1 MNSKFTLKNLAL
13 SLVVLLFSGTAF
25 SQDPVTFYVGKVNN
39 ICHDTVSV
47 PVYVTKFRNIE
58 DFGFSI
64 DWDTTVF
71 TIVSGTGGYTIPT
84 AVTAIGLNGSSV
96 NSSRKGFGVAY
107 YDANLLGQSLPDSSL
122 LFTLHFT
129 LKNGYSS
136 SDPAFVD
143 SFYFGNT
150 PTNISSVDTTDG
162 LYSAPGGIPSIF
174 KSGYVSNAVVPA
186 ISVAGPVYT
195 AATTGAT
202 QAPTAYQ
209 WYTVTYFGP
218 GGPGSIP
225 TLTPISGATAV
236 TYNYGFANG
245 EFLVVATYANGCKDT
260 SISVLPV
267 KLLNFKGKT
276 AEKTNVLSWTTANEI
291 NSAAFEIERSNNGE
305 AFAQIGLVKA
315 AGNSSIEKTYSFN
328 DVNLN
333 AAFSFYYRLKMV
345 DANGAFVYSN
355 IIKLNKQGKSVFQ
368 VQPNPVEN
376 STVKVYGSNMKYAK
390 VYDVNG
396 KQLLSQELSNTD
408 HAELKMNNLVKGV
421 YIINVTT
428 TDGLTQSEKFIV
440 K

>member
-1 MNSKFTLKNLAL
+1 MNLKFTLKNLAL
-13 SLVVLLFSGTAF
+13 SLVVLLFSGSAF
-25 SQDPVTFYVGKVNN
+25 SQDPVSFYVGKINN

-47 PVYVTKFRNIE
+47 PVYVTKFRSME
-58 DFGFSI
+58 DFQFSVN
-64 DWDTTVF
+64 WDTTVF
-71 TIVSGTGGYTIPT
+71 TIVSGAGGYTIPA
-84 AVTAIGLNGSSV
+84 AVSGIGFNAGSV
-96 NSSRKGFGVAY
+96 NSQRRGFGVAFF
-107 YDANLLGQSLPDSSL
+107 DPTLVGQSLPDSSV

-136 SDPAFVD
+136 SNPAFVD

-150 PTNISSVDTTDG
+150 PTAVTPADTVDAG
-162 LYSAPGGIPSIF
+162 GNPGGVPTNYI
-174 KSGYVSNAVVPA
+174 SGYVSSAVVPA
-186 ISVAGPVYT
+186 ISVLGSVYT
-195 AATTGAT
+195 AVTAGAT
-202 QAPTAYQ
+202 QAPSGYQ
-209 WYTVTYFGP
+209 WYTVTYVGP

-225 TLTPISGATAV
+225 TLTPISGATAA
-236 TYNYGFANG
+236 TYNYGFANL
-245 EFLVVATYANGCKDT
+245 EYLVVATYANGCKDT
-260 SISVLPV
+260 SFSVLPV

-291 NSAAFEIERSNNGE
+291 NSASFEIERSNNGE
-305 AFAQIGLVKA
+305 AFAQIGSVKA

-345 DANGAFVYSN
+345 DANGSFVYSN

-376 STVKVYGSNMKYAK
+376 STIKVYGSNMKYAK
-390 VYDVNG
+390 VYDING
-396 KQLLSQELSNTD
+396 KQLLSQELSNSD
-408 HAELKMNNLVKGV
+408 HAELKMSNLVKGV